1 MNPSKRR
8 KARRY
13 AAQAIY
19 QWQLTDN
26 NPNDIYQTMLV
37 DVNLNKTDL
46 PYLEELITKVP
57 DNIEEI
63 DQCIEPRLSRK
74 LSEVDPVERAILR
87 IATYELLK
95 HAEIPYRVVINEA
108 IEQAKTFG
116 AEDGHKFVNAVLDKV
131 SAQVRSLEVEA
142 GKKTPA
148 TPRHGKKG

>member
-13 AAQAIY
+13 AVQGIY
-19 QWQLTDN
+19 QWQLTANAPIDVYN
-26 NPNDIYQTMLV
+26 LLLE

-46 PYLEELITKVP
+46 PYLEELITMIPENV
-57 DNIEEI
+57 EAI
-63 DQCIEPRLSRK
+63 DKALAGKLSRQM
-74 LSEVDPVERAILR
+74 SEIDPVERAILR

-116 AEDGHKFVNAVLDKV
+116 AEDGHKFVNGVLDKV
-131 SAQVRSLEVEA
+131 SADVRAVEVKA
-142 GKKTPA
+142 GKK
-148 TPRHGKKG
+148 G